1 LTDSFGWR
9 FCFYINLPLLVLS
22 LYVAIRVIT
31 NYNLKEQDLE
41 STIWDRMKKIDY
53 LGSISVVVCVVCF
66 SLAASMGGNS
76 RPWSDPLVLGLFI
89 ASFIMGFLFL
99 YIEKHVAKNPLM
111 PWSII
116 SSRTPFASSLL
127 NFFCMMSSFAVSY
140 TTPLYFQG
148 LLGYSASMSGL
159 YILPRVI
166 AASVGSLTAGFWISR
181 VGEYRKLLIV
191 SAITNVISTAGASL
205 WGRDTSFWFISFCFT
220 LDGWAGGCI
229 ITAALISMLSCV
241 GSEGKT
247 FEKILYLLQ

>member
-1 LTDSFGWR
+1 
-9 FCFYINLPLLVLS
+9 
-22 LYVAIRVIT
+22 
-31 NYNLKEQDLE
+31 
-41 STIWDRMKKIDY
+41 
-53 LGSISVVVCVVCF
+53 
-66 SLAASMGGNS
+66 
-76 RPWSDPLVLGLFI
+76 
-89 ASFIMGFLFL
+89 MGFLFL